1 MGYTLQKWNAVLP
14 IRKTFPN
21 SVSTMGYPN
30 KKASVLAVRPRN
42 HIIAMVKNMVGG
54 GDEVDGDTPLME
66 PETPKPWEVVGL
78 PAPQNGDLN
87 HSKAVGRIS
96 WKLPEM
102 W

>member
-1 MGYTLQKWNAVLP
+1 
-14 IRKTFPN
+14 
-21 SVSTMGYPN
+21 MGYPN

-78 PAPQNGDLN
+78 PAPPKWG
-87 HSKAVGRIS
+87 S
-96 WKLPEM
+96 
-102 W
+102 